1 VEAATREAG
10 TVGRRKLALLILAL
24 ATVALV
30 PAFILITPNR
40 GFGHPG
46 LVGLLFAF
54 GFCAYRADV
63 HFKTQ
68 VAFKIDGGFA
78 LVLLAVALAGPVAG
92 LIVFL
97 PWEIA
102 SRLVWR
108 EHRVLTP
115 GALANLASYGWAVLA
130 GAEVLGLADVTALT
144 PHAAPGLFAAGMAMA
159 IVQLV
164 IARLVYGTLYQ
175 GYRAGP
181 LVRSEFPD
189 FISVA
194 LVEVLL
200 GTFTALLFGVV
211 GVAAFTLLA
220 LVILTPS
227 LVLPALARRHSVTQ
241 LDQAA
246 AAALYATAI
255 GDALR
260 LSRDRRR
267 VLGDAAYLL
276 HHGKHAPGARWAD
289 RHDIEFAARY
299 AGEHYDGGG
308 GPGALTAGQIPL
320 DSRILAVATRW
331 AQLTAAGSQQ
341 LPHAEALLDLELAA
355 GAELDPR
362 VVAAAGEIFNAELPF
377 ARDNAFQPVLHRLP
391 LPRALRRTGLP
402 HALGNLDHA

>member
-1 VEAATREAG
+1 
-10 TVGRRKLALLILAL
+10 VGRRKLALLLLAF

-30 PAFILITPNR
+30 PAFIYVTPNR

-63 HFKTQ
+63 HFKRK

-78 LVLLAVALAGPVAG
+78 LVLAAVAVAGPLAG

-102 SRLVWR
+102 SRLIWR
-108 EHRVLTP
+108 EHRVFTP
-115 GALANLASYGWAVLA
+115 GALANLASYGWAALA
-130 GAEVLGLADVTALT
+130 GAEVLKLADVTTLT
-144 PHAAPGLFAAGMAMA
+144 AHAAPGLFAAGMVMG

-164 IARLVYGTLYQ
+164 IARFVYGTLYQ

-181 LVRSEFPD
+181 LVRGEFPD
-189 FISVA
+189 FISVV

-200 GTFTALLFGVV
+200 GTITVVLFGAV
-211 GVAAFTLLA
+211 GVPAFALFA

-241 LDQAA
+241 LGQAA
-246 AAALYATAI
+246 AAALYASAL
-255 GDALR
+255 GDVLR
-260 LSRDRRR
+260 LNRDRRR
-267 VLGDAAYLL
+267 VLAGAAHLL
-276 HHGKHAPGARWAD
+276 HHGKHAPGARWSD
-289 RHDIEFAARY
+289 RHNIEFAARY

-308 GPGALTAGQIPL
+308 GPGALAARQIPL
-320 DSRILAVATRW
+320 DSRILAVAVRW
-331 AQLTAAGSQQ
+331 AQLTAEGSQR
-341 LPHAEALLDLELAA
+341 LPHSEALLGLELAA
-355 GAELDPR
+355 GSELDPR
-362 VVAAAGEIFNAELPF
+362 VVAAAGEIVNAELPF

-391 LPRALRRTGLP
+391 LPRALRRVGLP
-402 HALGNLDHA
+402 YALGNLERV